1 MKIKTAVDLD
11 FSRRMPI
18 KQSNEVSYLVKD
30 WGVRVGNADY
40 ILKKLCGKKG
50 HWSRIRLESKLVQTL
65 KS

>member
-30 WGVRVGNADY
+30 
-40 ILKKLCGKKG
+40 
-50 HWSRIRLESKLVQTL
+50 
-65 KS
+65 